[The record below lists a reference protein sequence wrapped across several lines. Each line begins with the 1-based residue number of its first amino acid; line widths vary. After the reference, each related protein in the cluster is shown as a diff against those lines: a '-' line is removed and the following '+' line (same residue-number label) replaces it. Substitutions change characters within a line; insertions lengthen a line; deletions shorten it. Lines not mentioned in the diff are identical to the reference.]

1 MRNYLIVA
9 HQTADSEELASALL
23 ARQEQDK
30 QAEFVLLVPATRI
43 DQLGQPLEQDSH
55 ANAERVGLQAAYSL
69 HGKGLRLTRVTVGD
83 ESPIVAIQEEVASR
97 PGYYQEIVI
106 STLPVDFSKWLT
118 MGVPETIKATFN
130 LPVTHVYGR
139 VPWIE

>member
-1 MRNYLIVA
+1 LSNYLVVA
-9 HQTADSEELASALL
+9 HQTADSEELAGALL
-23 ARQEQDK
+23 ARQSEDRR
-30 QAEFVLLVPATRI
+30 AEFVLLVPATRI
-43 DQLGQPLEQDSH
+43 DQLGQPLERDSR

-83 ESPIVAIQEEVASR
+83 ESPIVAIQEEIASR
-97 PGYYQEIVI
+97 PGFYREIII
-106 STLPVDFSKWLT
+106 STLPVDFSKWLSL
-118 MGVPETIKATFN
+118 GIPETIKATFN